1 MIKLVENPET
11 GLDLIRSLA
20 GMLADSQKI
29 LHQSLIVLFAKR
41 FSDAVERK
49 IVNATEAQIKAA
61 KYETI
66 EKTLDYVWSDLL

>member
-1 MIKLVENPET
+1 M
-11 GLDLIRSLA
+11 
-20 GMLADSQKI
+20 
-29 LHQSLIVLFAKR
+29 FAKR
-41 FSDAVERK
+41 FSEAVEHK